1 MPSHLGKLGAL
12 LTHIH
17 SKEIKDSHMENQQE
31 DARPSTNKGPK
42 RQRRPRR
49 KHNKNSSNAAV
60 VNEVS
65 MDEAPAP
72 EQESGD
78 LWSIH
83 DFKVAQVEGKV
94 RFHDLNL
101 PDRVMKAIQTMG
113 FEYCSEIQAATL
125 PATLQGYDL
134 IGQAQTGTG
143 KTAAFLIAM
152 ISDFLDYPV
161 TEQDER
167 PNHFPRGL
175 IIAPTRELALQIADE
190 AEKLTKYTNLNVV
203 SLVGGMDYD
212 KQRKQLETEY
222 VDLVVAT
229 PGRLLD
235 FARNK
240 KVMLNKVECVVL
252 DEADRMLSMGFIPD
266 VKSIIRMTPHK
277 ERRQTMLFSATFPKD
292 IQALARQWTFHP
304 REVSVVPKET
314 TNKNIEQ
321 VIYTVSNEQKWPI
334 LKKLIEENGGQ
345 RTIIF
350 ANRRDETRDLHEK
363 LRQANINCAML
374 SGEVSQDKR
383 VKTLARFKDG
393 SIQVLVATDVAG
405 RGIHVDNIELVVN
418 YTLPEDPEDYVHRIG
433 RTGRG
438 GELGKSVSFATED
451 DSFMIPE
458 IEATIGTSIRCEY
471 VRDQD

>member
-1 MPSHLGKLGAL
+1 MPSHLGTLGAL
-12 LTHIH
+12 LTNIQ
-17 SKEIKDSHMENQQE
+17 SKEIKDSHMEKQQQA
-31 DARPSTNKGPK
+31 ARPESKGPK

-49 KHNKNSSNAAV
+49 KHNKSSANATGAKT
-60 VNEVS
+60 
-65 MDEAPAP
+65 PAA
-72 EQESGD
+72 EKESGE
-78 LWSIH
+78 LWSIK
-83 DFKVAQVEGKV
+83 DFKVPEVEGKV

-101 PDRVMKAIQTMG
+101 PDRVLKAIQKMG

-161 TEQDER
+161 EGER

-190 AEKLTKYTNLNVV
+190 AEKLTKFTNLNVV

-292 IQALARQWTFHP
+292 VQALARQWTFHP
-304 REVSVVPKET
+304 KEVSVVPKET
-314 TNKNIEQ
+314 TNKNIDQ
-321 VIYTVSNEQKWPI
+321 VIYTVSNNQKWPI
-334 LKKLIEENGGQ
+334 LKKLIEENGNQ

-350 ANRRDETRDLHEK
+350 ANRRDETRDLNEK
-363 LRQANINCAML
+363 LKKANINCAML
-374 SGEVSQDKR
+374 SGEVSQEKR
-383 VKTLARFKDG
+383 VKTLAKFKDG

-438 GELGKSVSFATED
+438 GEMGKSVSFATED

-458 IEATIGTSIRCEY
+458 IEATIGASIRCEY

>member
-1 MPSHLGKLGAL
+1 MDK
-12 LTHIH
+12 
-17 SKEIKDSHMENQQE
+17 QQE
-31 DARPSTNKGPK
+31 ATRPTSKGPK

-49 KHNKNSSNAAV
+49 KHNKNSGSDNQANVQA
-60 VNEVS
+60 NK
-65 MDEAPAP
+65 DAK
-72 EQESGD
+72 SGE
-78 LWSIH
+78 LWSL
-83 DFKVAQVEGKV
+83 DQFKVDPVEGKS
-94 RFHDLNL
+94 RFHDFNL
-101 PDRVMKAIQTMG
+101 PDRVLKSIQEMG

-152 ISDFLDYPV
+152 VSDFLDYPA
-161 TEQDER
+161 DEDR
-167 PNHFPRGL
+167 PNNFPRGL

-190 AEKLTKYTNLNVV
+190 AEKLTKNTNLNVV
-203 SLVGGMDYD
+203 SLVGGMNYD
-212 KQRKQLETEY
+212 KQRSQLETEF

-304 REVSVVPKET
+304 KEVSVVPKET
-314 TNKNIEQ
+314 TNKNIDQ
-321 VIYTVSNEQKWPI
+321 VIYTVEAEQKWPV
-334 LKKLIEENGGQ
+334 LKSLIEGNDGQ

-350 ANRRDETRDLHEK
+350 ANRRDETRDLYEK
-363 LRQANINCAML
+363 LKGAKINCAIL

-383 VKTLARFKDG
+383 VKTLAKFKDG

-438 GELGKSVSFATED
+438 GEMGKSVSFASED
-451 DSFMIPE
+451 DAFMIPE
-458 IEATIGTSIRCEY
+458 IEATIGASIRCEY
-471 VRDQD
+471 MIEQK

>member
-1 MPSHLGKLGAL
+1 
-12 LTHIH
+12 
-17 SKEIKDSHMENQQE
+17 MEKQQE
-31 DARPSTNKGPK
+31 AERPSSKGPK

-49 KHNKNSSNAAV
+49 KHNKSSANANAAGASKAPV
-60 VNEVS
+60 KEGEEQS
-65 MDEAPAP
+65 PKATAGDKSKPAP
-72 EQESGD
+72 DKAKKAEKKGGD
-78 LWSIH
+78 AWSIKQ
-83 DFKVAQVEGKV
+83 FKVAEVEGKV

-101 PDRVMKAIQTMG
+101 PDRVMKSIQEMG

-152 ISDFLDYPV
+152 VSDFLDYP
-161 TEQDER
+161 TEDKR
-167 PNHFPRGL
+167 ANHFPRGL

-190 AEKLTKYTNLNVV
+190 ADKLTKNTNLNVV
-203 SLVGGMDYD
+203 SLVGGMNYD
-212 KQRKQLETEY
+212 KQRTQLETEH
-222 VDLVVAT
+222 VDIVVAT

-240 KVMLNKVECVVL
+240 KVMLNKVEVLVL

-292 IQALARQWTFHP
+292 IQALANQWTYFP
-304 REVSVVPKET
+304 KEVSVVPKET
-314 TNKNIEQ
+314 TNKNIDQ
-321 VIYTVSNEQKWPI
+321 VIYTVEAGQKWPV
-334 LKKLIEENGGQ
+334 LKHLIDEHDAQ

-350 ANRRDETRDLHEK
+350 ANRRDETRDLYEK
-363 LRQANINCAML
+363 LKGANINCAIL

-383 VKTLARFKDG
+383 VKTLAKFKDG
-393 SIQVLVATDVAG
+393 SVQVLVATDVAG
-405 RGIHVDNIELVVN
+405 RGIHVDNIDLVVN

-438 GELGKSVSFATED
+438 GEKGKSVSFATEN

-458 IEATIGTSIRCEY
+458 IEATIGASIRCEY
-471 VRDQD
+471 VSEQY